1 MFSKRTKIRLLKSDV
16 MIVSLLFSEDVEW
29 LDIFTGD
36 IEDLPANES

>member
-1 MFSKRTKIRLLKSDV
+1 

-29 LDIFTGD
+29 LHIFTGD